1 MPQGRGPE
9 ISRVGF
15 HARFAPMTGSTAG
28 ADPDAPLSRSF
39 HFFLW
44 TRMLSTAS
52 NQILLVALAW
62 QIYDITSSAWDLGLV
77 GLAQFVPT
85 FLLTLPSGQ
94 LADRSDRRKLLAA
107 ATALQFVAAAILA
120 WGSAAGWV
128 GRGII
133 LSLSMLLGMARAL
146 QTPAQAAIVPKLVAP
161 VQLPRAMALSSAVM
175 KIAVIAAP
183 ALGGFVYAA
192 GAAWAYALCL
202 VIAVG
207 AIFCAMAIEKVPIT
221 SGKEPATLA
230 TMFAGFGF
238 MFHQPVV
245 LGAISLDLFAVVLGG
260 ATALLPIYARDI
272 LHTGPWGLGLLRSA
286 PAVGALAIGV
296 WLAQRPF
303 ESGVGKRLFFSV
315 AIYGLSIVVFAFSRD
330 FALSLAMLA
339 VSGAADMVS
348 VVVRQT
354 LVQVETPDEMRG
366 RVSAVN
372 ATFISTSNQ
381 LGEFRA
387 GTTAAL
393 MGPVGAVVF
402 GGVGTLIVVALWM
415 KLFPALFKR
424 DRLINEPTIA

>member
-1 MPQGRGPE
+1 
-9 ISRVGF
+9 
-15 HARFAPMTGSTAG
+15 MTASSG
-28 ADPDAPLSRSF
+28 ADPDSPLSRSF

-44 TRMLSTAS
+44 TRLLSTAS

-62 QIYDITSSAWDLGLV
+62 QIYDLTSSAWDLGLV

-107 ATALQFVAAAILA
+107 ATALQFLAAAILA

-192 GAAWAYALCL
+192 GAAWAYSLCL
-202 VIAVG
+202 VIAVA
-207 AIFCAMAIEKVPIT
+207 AIGCAMAIERVPVIHA
-221 SGKEPATLA
+221 KDPPTLA

-260 ATALLPIYARDI
+260 ATALLPIYAKDI

-286 PAVGALAIGV
+286 PAVGALVIGI
-296 WLAQRPF
+296 WLARRPF
-303 ESGVGKRLFFSV
+303 GHGVGKRLFFSV
-315 AIYGLSIVVFAFSRD
+315 AIYGLSIVAFAFSRD
-330 FALSLAMLA
+330 FALSLAMLG

-424 DRLINEPTIA
+424 DRLVNEPTTA

>member
-1 MPQGRGPE
+1 
-9 ISRVGF
+9 
-15 HARFAPMTGSTAG
+15 MTRATDSH
-28 ADPDAPLSRSF
+28 APLSRSF

-107 ATALQFVAAAILA
+107 ATALQFLAAAILA
-120 WGSAAGWV
+120 WGSASGWV

-202 VIAVG
+202 VIAVA
-207 AIFCAMAIEKVPIT
+207 AIFCAMAIEKVPIVH
-221 SGKEPATLA
+221 GKEPATLA

-238 MFHQPVV
+238 MFQQPVV

-260 ATALLPIYARDI
+260 ATALLPIYAKDI

-286 PAVGALAIGV
+286 PAVGALVIGA
-296 WLAQRPF
+296 WLARRPF

-315 AIYGLSIVVFAFSRD
+315 AIYGVSIVVFAFSRD
-330 FALSLAMLA
+330 FTLSLVMLA
-339 VSGAADMVS
+339 ISGAADMVS

-415 KLFPALFKR
+415 KLFPALFQR
-424 DRLINEPTIA
+424 DRLVNEPTIA

>member
-1 MPQGRGPE
+1 MSASAG
-9 ISRVGF
+9 
-15 HARFAPMTGSTAG
+15 TAE
-28 ADPDAPLSRSF
+28 PRRPLSRSF

-62 QIYDITSSAWDLGLV
+62 QIYDLTSSAWDLGLV
-77 GLAQFVPT
+77 GLCQFVPT

-94 LADRSDRRKLLAA
+94 LADHADRRKILAA
-107 ATALQFVAAAILA
+107 ATGLQFVAAAILM
-120 WGSAAGWV
+120 WGSAAHWV
-128 GRGII
+128 GRDLI
-133 LSLSMLLGMARAL
+133 LGLSVLLGMARAL
-146 QTPAQAAIVPKLVAP
+146 QTPAQQAIVPKLVTTE
-161 VQLPRAMALSSAVM
+161 QLPRAMALSSSVM
-175 KIAVIAAP
+175 KIAVVAAP

-192 GAAWAYALCL
+192 GPAWAYALCL
-202 VIAVG
+202 VVAV
-207 AIFCAMAIEKVPIT
+207 AAMSCAMAIGHVPLIK
-221 SGKEPATLA
+221 SKEPATLA

-238 MFHQPVV
+238 MFGQPVV

-286 PAVGALAIGV
+286 PAVGALLIGA
-296 WLAQRPF
+296 WLARHPL
-303 ESGVGKRLFFSV
+303 ETRVGKRLFLAV
-315 AIYGLSIVVFAFSRD
+315 AIYGVSILVFAFSHD
-330 FALSLAMLA
+330 FVLSLVALA

-354 LVQVETPDEMRG
+354 LVQIETPDAMRG

-387 GTTAAL
+387 GATAAWL
-393 MGPVGAVVF
+393 GPVGSVVL
-402 GGVGTLIVVALWM
+402 GGVGTLIVVALWIR
-415 KLFPALFKR
+415 LFPPLFKR
-424 DRLINEPTIA
+424 DHLVP